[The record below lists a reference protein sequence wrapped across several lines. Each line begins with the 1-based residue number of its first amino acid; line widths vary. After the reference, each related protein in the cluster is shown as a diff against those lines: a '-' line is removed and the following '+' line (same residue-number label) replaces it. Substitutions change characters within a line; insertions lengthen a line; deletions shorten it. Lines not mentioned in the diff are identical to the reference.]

1 MLGKG
6 KGEEWSDEF
15 GSSVGFRLGLVIT
28 VCGCCVVGGF
38 GGGSGGKVAMEAG
51 TYAKDGGK
59 ECGSGSGN
67 SASGD
72 WACGAGWVRM
82 EGRD

>member
-1 MLGKG
+1 M
-6 KGEEWSDEF
+6 
-15 GSSVGFRLGLVIT
+15 
-28 VCGCCVVGGF
+28 GGF